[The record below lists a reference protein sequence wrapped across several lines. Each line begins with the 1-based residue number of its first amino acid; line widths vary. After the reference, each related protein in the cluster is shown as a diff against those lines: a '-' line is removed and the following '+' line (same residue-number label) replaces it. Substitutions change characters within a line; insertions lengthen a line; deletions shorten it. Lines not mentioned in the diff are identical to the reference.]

1 METLYVNA
9 MSLSHCGAGKRSYN
23 QIMDLP
29 PFYVGNLLLAM
40 PSLGETEFHQSVIA
54 LCVHDAEGAMGIDI
68 GSEIGGLGLH
78 ELLATFDLDGSGVPD
93 TPVLRGGPVEPQ
105 RGFVLHSLDWGGRD
119 MVQIDNLWGLSGSL
133 DILKAIAEGRG
144 PSRYLV
150 ALGYAGWGAGQLED
164 EMTGSSWFLAPADAS
179 ILFETPTRSRWSRTF
194 AACGIDSAMLTNAA
208 GQA

>member
-1 METLYVNA
+1 MLQRHDR
-9 MSLSHCGAGKRSYN
+9 SHCSAPMHSYN
-23 QIMDLP
+23 QSMDLP

-40 PSLGETEFHQSVIA
+40 PSLSASEFHHSVIA
-54 LCVHDAEGAMGIDI
+54 LCVHDEDGAMGIDI
-68 GSEIGGLGLH
+68 GSEIGGLGLR
-78 ELLATFDLDGSGVPD
+78 ELLSTFDLDGSNVPD

-119 MVQIDNLWGLSGSL
+119 MVQVDRQWGLSGSL
-133 DILKAIAEGRG
+133 DILKAIAEQRG

-164 EMTGSSWFLAPADAS
+164 EMTGNSWFLAPADGG
-179 ILFETPTRSRWSRTF
+179 ILFDTPTRSRWSRAF
-194 AACGIDSAMLTNAA
+194 AASGIDTSMLTGAA